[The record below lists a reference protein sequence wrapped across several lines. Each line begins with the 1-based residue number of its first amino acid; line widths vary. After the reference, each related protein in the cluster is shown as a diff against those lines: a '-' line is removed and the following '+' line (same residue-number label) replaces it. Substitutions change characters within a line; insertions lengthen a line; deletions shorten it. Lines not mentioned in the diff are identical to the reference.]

1 MVVAI
6 TADTVARIV
15 AFLAVVRTSLTSL
28 SEVLLKISQR
38 TSIYTGFTINKEV
51 SRYTSYA
58 ECLKCTEETSWITK
72 WTKISLIIKV
82 PSICD
87 TAWGDQGKNTVLSRI
102 TTQALSI
109 TFAG

>member
-38 TSIYTGFTINKEV
+38 TSIYTFCSINKKV

-58 ECLKCTEETSWITK
+58 ECLKCTKKTSWITTR
-72 WTKISLIIKV
+72 TKISLIIKV

-87 TAWGDQGKNTVLSRI
+87 TAWSNQGKNTVLSRI